1 MGVDRIDHL
10 AVVHLLALPDEPIG
24 SFRRAH
30 DPTVDLIGPHLTLV
44 FPVPATEGDA
54 FREHVRGV
62 VSRTPP
68 FDIRLRGLEES
79 WDHWL
84 FLLVSE
90 GREDVIAFHDALYT
104 GILQPHLRTDRPYVP
119 HVGLGLFVE
128 ERDAHDLLELRPRSP
143 DRTRLEDA
151 RRQAEALNL
160 DFARRV
166 DRVRIVGLDDDLSHI
181 TPLEQYLLG
190 PS

>member
-44 FPVPATEGDA
+44 FPVSATEGDA

-90 GREDVIAFHDALYT
+90 GREDVMPSTMRSTPGSCGLT
-104 GILQPHLRTDRPYVP
+104 CGRTVRTFPMS
-119 HVGLGLFVE
+119 GS
-128 ERDAHDLLELRPRSP
+128 ASSSRSGTPTTCSSCGRGPP